1 MKFDL
6 LRIICGNSE
15 LSVNDTFERYAV
27 PGYTSLKVKTVCYHD
42 EGSKKLNACILLL
55 AHMVYL

>member
-1 MKFDL
+1 MMKKGDVVVDADDDEV
-6 LRIICGNSE
+6 R
-15 LSVNDTFERYAV
+15 
-27 PGYTSLKVKTVCYHD
+27 TVHYHA